1 MTNTLIIIVKGNNMT
16 TSHLEHFLSAPVH
29 HEQVGQNT
37 IAYRKFGKGPVLL
50 MIHGWP
56 LCGATYRFLIP
67 TLQQHFTCIVPD
79 SPGLGNTKWQNDE
92 DLKFPAQANTF
103 KQFMH
108 QIKASKYHLLAHDTG
123 ATIARILAAEDDKN
137 VQSLVLL
144 NTEIMNHRPSPL
156 PLYQALFRIP
166 GASWAFKQLLKS
178 KTYVKSS
185 LGFSGC
191 FYDNRLINDE
201 FYQLYIQPLISNK
214 AKRLGALSYLNAID
228 WNLVDQLDTTHQA
241 IKAPLKL
248 IWGTEDPFFPLENA
262 RTLIGLSPRCNG
274 MVEIEKTALMA
285 YEEQPEK
292 VLDAAFEFWGKHD
305 IIKVDQ
311 KTEALAMA

>member
-1 MTNTLIIIVKGNNMT
+1 MTD
-16 TSHLEHFLSAPVH
+16 SHLKAFLSAPLH
-29 HEQVGQNT
+29 YEQVGRNT

-56 LCGATYRFLIP
+56 LNSATYRFLIP

-79 SPGLGNTKWQNDE
+79 SPGLGETKWQDAQ

-103 KQFMH
+103 RQFIR
-108 QIKASKYHLLAHDTG
+108 QLKISKYHLLAQDTG
-123 ATIARILAAEDDKN
+123 ATIARILATKDVKS

-156 PLYQALFRIP
+156 PLYQTLFRLP
-166 GASWAFKQLLKS
+166 GANWAFKQLLKS

-185 LGFSGC
+185 LGFAGC
-191 FYDNRLINDE
+191 FYDKNLINDE
-201 FYQLYIQPLISNK
+201 FYNLYIHPLIISK
-214 AKRLGALSYLNAID
+214 TKRLGALSYLDAID
-228 WNLVDQLDTTHQA
+228 WELIDQLGTIHRE

-248 IWGTEDPFFPLENA
+248 IWGTEDPFFPIENA
-262 RTLIGLSPRCNG
+262 RTLIGLSPQCDG
-274 MVEIEKTALMA
+274 LIEIEKTSLMP

-292 VLDAAFEFWGKHD
+292 VINAAFEFWRKHD
-305 IIKVDQ
+305 FIQFDNKA
-311 KTEALAMA
+311 ESLAMA

>member
-1 MTNTLIIIVKGNNMT
+1 MTD
-16 TSHLEHFLSAPVH
+16 SHLKAFLSAPLH
-29 HEQVGQNT
+29 YEQVGRNT

-56 LCGATYRFLIP
+56 LNSATYRFLIP

-79 SPGLGNTKWQNDE
+79 SPGLGETKWQDAQ

-103 KQFMH
+103 RQFIR
-108 QIKASKYHLLAHDTG
+108 QLKISKYHLLAHDTG
-123 ATIARILAAEDDKN
+123 ATIARILATKDAKS

-156 PLYQALFRIP
+156 PLYQALFRLP
-166 GASWAFKQLLKS
+166 GANWAFKQLLKS

-185 LGFSGC
+185 LGFAGC
-191 FYDNRLINDE
+191 FYDKNLINDE
-201 FYQLYIQPLISNK
+201 FYNLYIRPLIISK
-214 AKRLGALSYLNAID
+214 TKRLGALSYLDAID
-228 WNLVDQLDTTHQA
+228 WELIDQLDNIHRE

-248 IWGTEDPFFPLENA
+248 IWGTEDPFFPIENA
-262 RTLIGLSPRCNG
+262 RTLIGLSPQCDG
-274 MVEIEKTALMA
+274 LIEIEKTSLMP

-292 VLDAAFEFWGKHD
+292 VINAAFEFWRKHD
-305 IIKVDQ
+305 FIQIDNKA
-311 KTEALAMA
+311 ESLAMA

>member
-1 MTNTLIIIVKGNNMT
+1 MTDSYLKV
-16 TSHLEHFLSAPVH
+16 FQSAPVH
-29 HEQVGQNT
+29 HEQVGRNT

-56 LCGATYRFLIP
+56 LCSATYRFLIP

-79 SPGLGNTKWQNDE
+79 SPGLGETKWQDIE

-103 KQFMH
+103 KQFMY
-108 QIKASKYHLLAHDTG
+108 QLKISKYHLLAHNTG
-123 ATIARILAAEDDKN
+123 ATIARILAAEDVKS

-156 PLYQALFRIP
+156 PLYQTLFRIP
-166 GASWAFKQLLKS
+166 GSNWAFKHLLKS

-185 LGFSGC
+185 LGFAGC
-191 FYDNRLINDE
+191 FYDKSLINDE
-201 FYQLYIQPLISNK
+201 FCQLYIQPLILNK
-214 AKRLGALSYLNAID
+214 TKRLGALSYLDAID
-228 WNLVDQLDTTHQA
+228 WKLVDRLDTIHQE

-262 RTLIGLSPRCNG
+262 RTLIGLSPKCDG
-274 MVEIEKTALMA
+274 LIEIEKTALMA

-292 VLDAAFEFWGKHD
+292 VLNAAFEFWRKHD
-305 IIKVDQ
+305 FIQVD
-311 KTEALAMA
+311 KKFEDLAIA